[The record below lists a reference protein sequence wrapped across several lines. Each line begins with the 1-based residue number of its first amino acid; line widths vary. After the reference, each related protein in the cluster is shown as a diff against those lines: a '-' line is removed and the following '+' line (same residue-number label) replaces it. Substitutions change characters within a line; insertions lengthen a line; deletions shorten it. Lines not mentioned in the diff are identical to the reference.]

1 MSGPAP
7 SAAAAAFIAETEAA
21 LAAGTPERIADESM
35 RGVLTALIR
44 LYAAKSERAEAEP
57 EPFAADA
64 VTATEAVTLACGVI
78 RGAGLNLFDVAM
90 WYGRPA
96 AGL

>member
-1 MSGPAP
+1 MTGED
-7 SAAAAAFIAETEAA
+7 FIAATSAA
-21 LAAGTPERIADESM
+21 LAADAPEQVSDEAM
-35 RGVLTALIR
+35 RAVLAAVIR
-44 LYAAKSERAEAEP
+44 LYAAKSERADAEP

-64 VTATEAVTLACGVI
+64 VTATEAVTLACAVI

>member
-1 MSGPAP
+1 MTGSDFV
-7 SAAAAAFIAETEAA
+7 AATKAA
-21 LAAGTPERIADESM
+21 LAAGEPERISDETM
-35 RGVLTALIR
+35 REVLTAVVR
-44 LYAAKSERAEAEP
+44 LYAAKSERADAEP
-57 EPFAADA
+57 SPFAPEA
-64 VTATEAVTLACGVI
+64 VTATEAVTLACAVI

>member
-1 MSGPAP
+1 MTGAD
-7 SAAAAAFIAETEAA
+7 FIAATNAA
-21 LAAGTPERIADESM
+21 LAAGAPGQVSDEAM
-35 RGVLTALIR
+35 RAVLTAVIR
-44 LYAAKSERAEAEP
+44 LYAAKSERADAEP
-57 EPFAADA
+57 EPFAAES
-64 VTATEAVTLACGVI
+64 VTATEAVTLACAVI